1 LKQNTTTPDL
11 LIRNGLFVK
20 VGLAGQSIFQ
30 SKIYFMKKLIAFLL
44 LLTISACSF
53 SQSTHL
59 ITSQT
64 KTDYLQKSKL
74 QKKTGLILLLGGTA
88 CVLVV
93 PIGVLV
99 LTKSYPAAAI
109 TMAVGLIAIPASIPF
124 LVAASRNKKK
134 ALSLSFKNETAPQ
147 LQKNSF
153 INRSVP
159 SLSLKISL

>member
-1 LKQNTTTPDL
+1 
-11 LIRNGLFVK
+11 
-20 VGLAGQSIFQ
+20 
-30 SKIYFMKKLIAFLL
+30 MKKLIAFLL

-53 SQSTHL
+53 SQSTHP

-74 QKKTGLILLLGGTA
+74 QKKTGLILLLGGTGCA
-88 CVLVV
+88 LVGSV
-93 PIGVLV
+93 VVTIIA
-99 LTKSYPAAAI
+99 KSLAAGAI
-109 TMAVGLIAIPASIPF
+109 TMAVGLIAIPTSIPF